1 MKQKAKNIL
10 IIIGI
15 PVFIIVGCLGLDK
28 FITVKGQN
36 ISQKPEVVWKDSSAL
51 PLTDGKPLEIVSKKT
66 YGNIQGLSENFGF
79 INSNEAVLGIGMD
92 KDEFYKKYTKDRS
105 KMSDEESSKASDD
118 IEGRVYKL
126 NLTTFEKSPL
136 SMETKNVTEAV
147 VPNINKLNYVKDNK
161 YNLYDINTNKN
172 IEYDNFKE
180 DWKTSWNSNCS
191 EDGNYLI
198 KQQNNNIKLYDI
210 KNGSSKEIEVDKK
223 YVEMVSMQNFY
234 SKDGEY
240 IYFIGEQY
248 KDSDRNY
255 KRQGI
260 FKVNSE
266 TEKID
271 EVLVFP
277 YNDVKSGRYIGI
289 RLPIIGFIGKNSFT
303 MNGLSLNNI
312 YGILDNGKK
321 IIFDGILNNREGLY
335 IYDVE
340 TRKFYNV
347 INHVNSKEG
356 KYALPFWISPDK
368 SKIIYMNVV
377 IENNK
382 DQWNLYAA
390 KINGNNLTDRKLL
403 AENIN
408 TLGNIYNAVQW
419 SSDSK
424 SILYFTGKNEI
435 TKNGFTFMD
444 KNEVNIVTFK

>member
-28 FITVKGQN
+28 LITAHGQS

-51 PLTDGKPLEIVSKKT
+51 PLTDDKPLEIVSKKT
-66 YGNIQGLSENFGF
+66 YGNVQGFSENFGF
-79 INSNEAVLGIGMD
+79 INSNEAIVGIGMGRE
-92 KDEFYKKYTKDRS
+92 EFYKKYTKDGS
-105 KMSDEESSKASDD
+105 KMIGEESGEASDD

-126 NLTTFEKSPL
+126 NLTTFEKTPL
-136 SMETKNVTEAV
+136 SIETKNVIEAV

-161 YNLYDINTNKN
+161 YNLYDVNTNKN

-180 DWKTSWNSNCS
+180 DCKTSWNSNWS
-191 EDGNYLI
+191 EDGSYLI
-198 KQQNNNIKLYDI
+198 KQQNNNIILYNI
-210 KNGSSKEIEVDKK
+210 KNDSSKEIQVDKK

-248 KDSDRNY
+248 KDSDKNY
-255 KRQGI
+255 KRQGV
-260 FKVNSE
+260 FKVNSK

-271 EVLVFP
+271 EVLVLP
-277 YNDVKSGRYIGI
+277 YIDVKSGRYVGI
-289 RLPIIGFIGKNSFT
+289 RLPIMGFIGKNNFA

-321 IIFDGILNNREGLY
+321 IIFDGILNNNEGLY

-347 INHVNSKEG
+347 INHVNAKEG
-356 KYALPFWISPDK
+356 KYALPFWVSPDK
-368 SKIIYMNVV
+368 SKIIYENIV
-377 IENNK
+377 IKNNK

-408 TLGNIYNAVQW
+408 ILGNIYNEVQW
-419 SSDSK
+419 SPDSK
-424 SILYFTGKNEI
+424 SILYFTGKNQT